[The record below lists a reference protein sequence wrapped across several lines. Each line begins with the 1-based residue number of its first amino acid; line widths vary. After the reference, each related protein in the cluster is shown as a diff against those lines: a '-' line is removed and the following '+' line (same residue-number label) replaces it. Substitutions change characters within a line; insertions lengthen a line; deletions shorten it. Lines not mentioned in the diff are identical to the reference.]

1 MSSSVLNFEF
11 LEPRTL
17 METHPCDMFT
27 KQMVYLLFKV
37 LANNMI
43 YILNFSHATSCPRL
57 SMRAS
62 NAQSVSLTCK
72 LELSGNWHSQCH
84 TNERLAHKSGQ
95 LEMATNMSCNLLI
108 VSSCFWSMGD
118 HFKLVIMVKW
128 VSSTLGVSNFRWSPW
143 PTIRGGNLHFTS
155 VVTISSWL
163 ALMYKLCERHGLQM

>member
-1 MSSSVLNFEF
+1 MSSSVLNSEF

-72 LELSGNWHSQCH
+72 LELSGN
-84 TNERLAHKSGQ
+84 
-95 LEMATNMSCNLLI
+95 
-108 VSSCFWSMGD
+108 
-118 HFKLVIMVKW
+118 
-128 VSSTLGVSNFRWSPW
+128 
-143 PTIRGGNLHFTS
+143 
-155 VVTISSWL
+155 
-163 ALMYKLCERHGLQM
+163 